1 MARPAGVLR
10 GRQRQRRSSAVTA
23 RAAWVSVRSRR
34 QVRVGCRH
42 LSDRCPVPR
51 GPKLPSRRASSCRL
65 AARPRHTR
73 ADRQRPKLTS
83 RAGQAGRQPPRLR
96 TWMWCCSLG
105 SSHDAKPKCDQNI
118 GPTTRPAH
126 TARDDRA
133 RRAAPNGNF
142 ACPDLSL
149 SDSDCES
156 GHMRRRE
163 PLDLR
168 RGKKE
173 QEQVSSDL
181 WSWTS
186 PVVK

>member
-23 RAAWVSVRSRR
+23 RAAWVSVRSGR

-96 TWMWCCSLG
+96 TWMWCQGKTKMRS
-105 SSHDAKPKCDQNI
+105 KCDQNI
-118 GPTTRPAH
+118 GPTTRRGTSGRGERHPTVTLPARIFLCPTR
-126 TARDDRA
+126 TASRDICADVNR
-133 RRAAPNGNF
+133 
-142 ACPDLSL
+142 LI
-149 SDSDCES
+149 
-156 GHMRRRE
+156 
-163 PLDLR
+163 
-168 RGKKE
+168 
-173 QEQVSSDL
+173 
-181 WSWTS
+181 
-186 PVVK
+186 